1 MGIFVFACIVLF
13 AYLGKH
19 RNEPVELLCLVFFS
33 DYFIDRVYID
43 IERVTSKTRLERTD
57 QA

>member
-1 MGIFVFACIVLF
+1 MAVGIFVFACIVLF
-13 AYLGKH
+13 AYLGRH

-33 DYFIDRVYID
+33 DYFID